1 MLNLVTTA
9 HSSVMLQVFTI
20 ASVWDIAQ
28 FPVNVRRLVGLEL
41 GRDALWMLRVMTGLR
56 DMMN

>member
-1 MLNLVTTA
+1 MLLV
-9 HSSVMLQVFTI
+9 LTI

-41 GRDALWMLRVMTGLR
+41 GRDALRMLRVMTGLR